1 MQESE
6 FASRLKQGF
15 PAFTP
20 AGKRVATYLLANLRE
35 LAYETADGI
44 ASRTGVTGITV
55 GRFLRR
61 LGYRNLDDLKRALR
75 GGRPWLMT
83 DRLGSYRALAAQGDT
98 LARSLDLEK
107 RAIEAAYDLA
117 RTPEFQRVVER
128 IAEAEAVFLVGI
140 QSTRGIV
147 NSLFC
152 HLEYI
157 RPRVYYVDGLS
168 GTYVESLNSE
178 FSSPYLVITDLSAY
192 SVMTRRLC
200 AAACARNLS
209 AALVCDKYLH
219 LGPGLPG
226 GPAPGG
232 DGRGPVLGHPGAPL
246 LPVQPDRRRGHR
258 PARFPPGPAPG
269 AQQESAEGVG
279 PVRILGGW
287 RWLRQWKVGW
297 WS

>member
-6 FASRLKQGF
+6 FAARLKREF
-15 PAFTP
+15 PTFTP
-20 AGKRVATYLLANLRE
+20 AGKRIATYVLANLRD

-44 ASRTGVTGITV
+44 ASRTGLTGITV

-61 LGYRNLDDLKRALR
+61 MGYRNLDDLKKAMR

-83 DRLGSYRALAAQGDT
+83 ERLGSYRAQAARGDL
-98 LARSLDLEK
+98 LARSLELEK
-107 RAIEAAYDLA
+107 KAIEAAYNLA

-128 IAEAEAVFLVGI
+128 IADSEAVFLVGI

-178 FSSPYLVITDLSAY
+178 FSSPYLVFTDLSAY
-192 SVMTRRLC
+192 AAMTRRLC
-200 AAACARNLS
+200 AAACARS
-209 AALVCDKYLH
+209 IPAALVCDQYCTWAREYPVDLLLVETDVGQFWDTLAPMCCLFNLIADGVIAR
-219 LGPGLPG
+219 LGSRL
-226 GPAPGG
+226 
-232 DGRGPVLGHPGAPL
+232 DQRLLRNKVL
-246 LPVQPDRRRGHR
+246 QK
-258 PARFPPGPAPG
+258 
-269 AQQESAEGVG
+269 E
-279 PVRILGGW
+279 LG
-287 RWLRQWKVGW
+287 QFEF
-297 WS
+297 

>member
-61 LGYRNLDDLKRALR
+61 MGYRNLDDLKRALR

-178 FSSPYLVITDLSAY
+178 FASPYLVITDLSAY
-192 SVMTRRLC
+192 SAMTRRLC
-200 AAACARNLS
+200 AAASARNLC
-209 AALVCDKYLH
+209 AALVCDKYCTWARDYPVDLLQVETDVGQFWDTLAPLCCLFNLIGDGVIAR
-219 LGPGLPG
+219 LGPRL
-226 GPAPGG
+226 
-232 DGRGPVLGHPGAPL
+232 DQRLVRNKILQKELG
-246 LPVQPDRRRGHR
+246 Q
-258 PARFPPGPAPG
+258 F
-269 AQQESAEGVG
+269 EF
-279 PVRILGGW
+279 
-287 RWLRQWKVGW
+287 
-297 WS
+297 